1 MSERGLRHSRA
12 SGRRRI
18 AVVAGTLALLAAPGG
33 SAAVTPPAGLSLPEP
48 VAAAAVAEPLPAAEV
63 SASQV
68 RRALTGLTGDR
79 RLGRRVAVAVA
90 GLDGRPVQAQGPAAV
105 IPASTLK
112 VVTALV
118 ALETLGPEHRF
129 ATTTVRAGRQLVLV
143 GGGDP
148 LLARRPAAGEYP
160 ERADLTTLARR
171 TARALTG
178 AGPARVRLRFDATL
192 FTGPAVSPTWEDDYL
207 PDDVVSRISSL
218 WVDEGRE
225 SVDEADRSED
235 PAAAAAEFFARQLRG
250 HGVRVKGVPVAMAA
264 PDGAPEVA
272 SVESAEL
279 VEVVQ
284 HVLET
289 SDNEASEV
297 LARHVAIAEGRPG
310 SFAALDDVVPAVLQ
324 RLGVPT
330 KGIVVRDGSG
340 LSRANRLPLR
350 TLLRALAVAADAEH
364 PQLAGVV
371 AGLPVAGWSGSLA
384 YRFTTDADAG
394 LGAVRAKTG
403 TLTGVHGLAGVVT
416 TADGSVLLFAA
427 IVDRVKEENTLFARD
442 RLDQVAA
449 ALAGCSCAARTLG
462 P

>member
-1 MSERGLRHSRA
+1 M
-12 SGRRRI
+12 
-18 AVVAGTLALLAAPGG
+18 AVVAGTLALLAAHGG

-48 VAAAAVAEPLPAAEV
+48 VAAAAVAEPLPAGEV
-63 SASQV
+63 SVSRV

-90 GLDGRPVQAQGPAAV
+90 GLDGRPVHAQGPAAV

-171 TARALTG
+171 TARALTE
-178 AGPARVRLRFDATL
+178 AGTARVRLRFDATL

-235 PAAAAAEFFARQLRG
+235 PTVAAAEFFARQLRG
-250 HGVRVKGVPVAMAA
+250 HGVRVAGAPVAMAA
-264 PDGAPEVA
+264 PDGAREVA
-272 SVESAEL
+272 SVQSAEL

-310 SFAALDDVVPAVLQ
+310 SFAALDGVVPAVLQ

-330 KGIVVRDGSG
+330 EGIVVRDGSG